1 MKTEITYNYLVENG
15 LILYECIVGSQ
26 AYATNVE
33 TSDIDKKFVYILP
46 MENILGTGYVEQINV
61 NKDYTGLMN

>member
-1 MKTEITYNYLVENG
+1 MRQITHEYLVENG

-46 MENILGTGYVEQINV
+46 MDNILGTGYVDQIIM

>member
-1 MKTEITYNYLVENG
+1 MKQITHEFLVENG

-26 AYATNVE
+26 AYATNIE

-46 MENILGTGYVEQINV
+46 MDNILGTGYVEQINV
-61 NKDYTGLMN
+61 NKDYTGLN